1 MLMHGNHFS
10 ASPTPLSEF
19 RHDINGLKAWAIFAV
34 IFYHFNVPGF
44 SGGFVDV
51 FLLYLV
57 F

>member
-1 MLMHGNHFS
+1 MHGNHFS